1 MQKQTINTIAKRFL
15 LGNLV
20 AVMFILSA
28 DATTVSKNET
38 DPSSKNVEVK
48 YVGTTADNLF
58 FNVKFNNETGKSF
71 RVFVLD
77 ENGEPLFQEKYSD
90 KLFDKRFMLK
100 IDQDLSKLTF
110 MIQTNNGSF
119 KEIFDVKFSTK
130 ITAEVRSNNK

>member
-15 LGNLV
+15 LSNLF
-20 AVMFILSA
+20 AVIFLLSA
-28 DATTVSKNET
+28 NATTVSKNET
-38 DPSSKNVEVK
+38 DPMSKNVEVK
-48 YVGTTADNLF
+48 FVGTTAENIF

-90 KLFDKRFMLK
+90 KLFDKRF
-100 IDQDLSKLTF
+100 IFQNDQDLNKLTF

-119 KEIFDVKFSTK
+119 KEIFDIKFSTQ
-130 ITAEVRSNNK
+130 IIAEVRSNNK

>member
-1 MQKQTINTIAKRFL
+1 MQKQTVTNIAKRFL

-20 AVMFILSA
+20 AIIFLITA
-28 DATTVSKNET
+28 NATPVSRNET
-38 DPSSKNVEVK
+38 DPTSKNAEVK
-48 YVGTTADNLF
+48 FVGTTAENLF

-71 RVFVLD
+71 RVIVLD

-90 KLFDKRFMLK
+90 KLFDKRFMLQS
-100 IDQDLSKLTF
+100 DQDLSKLTF

-130 ITAEVRSNNK
+130 TIAEVRSNNK

>member
-15 LGNLV
+15 LSNLF
-20 AVMFILSA
+20 AVIFLLSA
-28 DATTVSKNET
+28 NATTVSKNET
-38 DPSSKNVEVK
+38 DPTSKNVEVK
-48 YVGTTADNLF
+48 FVGTTAENIF

-90 KLFDKRFMLK
+90 KLFDKRF
-100 IDQDLSKLTF
+100 IFQNDQDLNKLTF

-119 KEIFDVKFSTK
+119 KEIFDIKFSTQ
-130 ITAEVRSNNK
+130 IIAEVRSNNK